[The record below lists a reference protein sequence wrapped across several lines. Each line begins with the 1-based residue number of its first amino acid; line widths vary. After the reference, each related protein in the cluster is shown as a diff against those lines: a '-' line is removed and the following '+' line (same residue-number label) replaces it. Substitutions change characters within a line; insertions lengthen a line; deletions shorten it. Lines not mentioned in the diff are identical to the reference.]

1 MPLRAE
7 GLKMVDGS
15 PWIDE
20 CGMVKF
26 DEEIVCMKMAA
37 SITEAG
43 YGAVLKDVRIGMK
56 ENDVQGIMIKAIYE
70 AGGEYEEGWVVN
82 AGDRTNP
89 RSFNWS
95 DRPLRPREF
104 LSLEACHINWCGY
117 KVCYD
122 RTFIV
127 GAKPTDLQKEIYQT
141 GVEMQARFQEL
152 LKPGVTTH
160 ELAEKKPRP
169 GEEHQDPRT
178 AETMACSMVESHGRD
193 GDRLGFSALFLR
205 KGGRS
210 ARSSSKRI

>member
-1 MPLRAE
+1 MR
-7 GLKMVDGS
+7 DGQ
-15 PWIDE
+15 IRRGDHLHE
-20 CGMVKF
+20 DGCF
-26 DEEIVCMKMAA
+26 
-37 SITEAG
+37 ITEAG

-122 RTFIV
+122 RTFLV
-127 GAKPTDLQKEIYQT
+127 GAKPTELQKEIYQT
-141 GVEMQARFQEL
+141 GVEMQARFRSCSS
-152 LKPGVTTH
+152 PGS
-160 ELAEKKPRP
+160 RP
-169 GEEHQDPRT
+169 
-178 AETMACSMVESHGRD
+178 MS
-193 GDRLGFSALFLR
+193 LR
-205 KGGRS
+205 KRNQGRERTS
-210 ARSSSKRI
+210 RRSSS